1 MLQNF
6 RDNLKGISA
15 YIIVGIIII
24 PFALFG
30 VDALFLRTSGG
41 EKAANVNCQPVTE
54 LHFQR
59 AVAIRKQQMLERY
72 ENLSPEMIN
81 DELLREPV
89 LDSLVRRKVLE
100 TAASDSGMT
109 IARQTVFDLIRDAD
123 AFQSDGVFDPAR
135 YDFVIRQQGYS
146 PTSHSAMLQGELLVQ
161 QLRRGLIDSG
171 FSTSQMASLLAD
183 VAEQSRDFYYLSVP
197 VTPLLETV
205 ELDEAAVLEHYQNN
219 QDQYASEERVSV
231 EYIEINTD
239 QLLPEI
245 EVTEDQLRDV
255 YQSELTVPVQMR
267 KVAHILLE
275 DDADMATQLNTLQ
288 EKLAAGA
295 DFAELAKEYSA
306 DFGSAESGGELGYV
320 SPGDLPPAMDEALA
334 SMSVGEV
341 SAPVVTDAGT
351 HILKLLDLRR
361 EEPPTFESRR
371 GEIELALKRELAQAR
386 LLELADEL
394 RERAYNADSLATVA
408 DELGLSLQVSAPFG
422 RSGGEGVAQ
431 YPAVVAAAFSEDVLA
446 NGYSSEL
453 LELNQNRMLV
463 LSLKEYQPATIQ
475 PLDVVREQ
483 VEHLLRLTKASAL
496 ASEQATALKA
506 RVEQGE
512 SIEAV
517 AKAEGLEWQVQLGT
531 SLRGGGV
538 DSQLQNHV
546 FALPAPQADKPVV
559 SVLAR
564 QNGDQVVISLI
575 DVEYGNLEA
584 MSDDQKN
591 GIFASAAISSANR
604 DYVSY
609 ENMLLAEADVSRD

>member
-30 VDALFLRTSGG
+30 VDALFLQTSGN
-41 EKAANVNCQPVTE
+41 EKAATVNGEPVTE
-54 LHFQR
+54 LDVQR

-72 ENLSPEMIN
+72 ENLTPEMIN

-89 LDSLVRRKVLE
+89 LDSLVRRKALE
-100 TAASDSGMT
+100 TAANDSGMT
-109 IARQTVFDLIRDAD
+109 IARQTVFELIRDAE
-123 AFQSDGVFDPAR
+123 AFQSNGVFDPAR

-171 FSTSQMASLLAD
+171 FSTSQMASLLAN
-183 VAEQSRDFYYLSVP
+183 VAEQSRDFYYLTVP
-197 VTPLLETV
+197 VTPLLETI

-219 QDQYASEERVSV
+219 QDQYASQEQVTV
-231 EYIEINTD
+231 EYVEISAG
-239 QLLPEI
+239 QLWPDI
-245 EVTEDQLRDV
+245 EVTEDQLREI

-275 DDADMATQLNTLQ
+275 DNADMASQLNSVQ
-288 EKLAAGA
+288 EKLAAGV

-320 SPGDLPPAMDEALA
+320 GPGDLPPAMDEALA
-334 SMSVGEV
+334 NMSVGDV

-351 HILKLLDLRR
+351 HILKLLDIRR
-361 EEPPTFESRR
+361 EEPPTFASRR
-371 GEIELALKRELAQAR
+371 DEIETTLKRELAQER

-394 RERAYNADSLATVA
+394 RESAFNADSLKTVA
-408 DELGLSLQVSAPFG
+408 DDLGLSLQVSEPFG
-422 RSGGEGVAQ
+422 RSGGEGIAQ
-431 YPAVVAAAFSEDVLA
+431 FPAVVSAAFSEDVLA
-446 NGYSSEL
+446 NGYTSEL
-453 LELNQNRMLV
+453 IEVNQDRMLV
-463 LSLKEYQPATIQ
+463 LSLKDYQPATIQ
-475 PLDVVREQ
+475 PLDVVRDQ
-483 VEHLLRLTKASAL
+483 VEHLLRLTKASEL
-496 ASEQATALKA
+496 ASTQAAALKA

-512 SIEAV
+512 SVEAV
-517 AKAEGLEWQVQLGT
+517 AKAEGLEWQVKLGT

-546 FALPAPQADKPVV
+546 FSLPAPQADHPVV

-564 QNGDQVVISLI
+564 QNGDQVVISLT
-575 DVEYGNLEA
+575 DVEYGDLDA
-584 MSDDQKN
+584 MPADQKD
-591 GIFASAAISSANR
+591 GIFASAALSSANR

-609 ENMLLAEADVSRD
+609 ENMLLAEADVSRN